1 MLTAQHVDLLRPS
14 REVLVRVRGRL
25 TRIVRDELGERFEEV
40 VDSYTVA
47 DFANELNKPPEV
59 LLDQLRAAGMHKQGP
74 QSPLFEEDK
83 ARLLAYLKEA
93 HGVTGERKKITL
105 RKKGA
110 ARVGRS
116 QLLGSGTDECE
127 RGLPRPAGGVNKIIL
142 AGSLGRQPFDKQ
154 SAALLL
160 RAFHAFHGRAPA
172 WFEAQVLAS
181 YEPALKAIREA
192 VGANDKASAVRA
204 IQQCFATPDSLLR
217 FVVSRAVSELVAGL
231 FSSELVA
238 QVSIAWESGAKK
250 RAPKK
255 LKTGR
260 LRADNAAAACA
271 ASWLKRYKRLF
282 PACAATISL
291 N

>member
-1 MLTAQHVDLLRPS
+1 MLTAQHVDHLRPP
-14 REVLVRVRGRL
+14 REVVVRVRGRL

-40 VDSYTVA
+40 DRYTVA

-59 LLDQLRAAGMHKQGP
+59 LLDQLRVAGVHKQGL
-74 QSPLFEEDK
+74 QSPIFEEDK
-83 ARLLAYLKEA
+83 ERLLAYLKET

-105 RKKGA
+105 RKKSA

-116 QLLGSGTDECE
+116 QLPISSVHECE

-142 AGSLGRQPFDKQ
+142 AGNLGRQPFDEQ
-154 SAALLL
+154 SATLLL
-160 RAFHAFHGRAPA
+160 DAFRTVHRRNPD
-172 WFEAQVLAS
+172 WFEARVLRS
-181 YEPALKAIREA
+181 YEGPLKVIREA
-192 VGANDKASAVRA
+192 VDANDKAGTIRA
-204 IQQCFATPDSLLR
+204 IQQCFETPEAHLR
-217 FVVSRAVSELVAGL
+217 LVVARAVLELVADL

-238 QVSIAWESGAKK
+238 QVSIAWESGVKK
-250 RAPKK
+250 RAPRT

-271 ASWLKRYKRLF
+271 ASWLKRFKRLF

>member
-1 MLTAQHVDLLRPS
+1 MLAAQHVDLLRPP
-14 REVLVRVRGRL
+14 RELLVRVRSRL
-25 TRIVRDELGERFEEV
+25 TCIVRDDLGERFEEV

-47 DFANELNKPPEV
+47 DFADELNKPHEV
-59 LLDQLRAAGMHKQGP
+59 LLDQLRVAGVHKQGP

-83 ARLLAYLKEA
+83 ERLLAYLKEA

-116 QLLGSGTDECE
+116 QLPISGAYECE
-127 RGLPRPAGGVNKIIL
+127 RGLPPPAGRVNKIIL
-142 AGSLGRQPFDKQ
+142 AGSLGRQPFDEQ

-181 YEPALKAIREA
+181 YELALKAVREA
-192 VGANDKASAVRA
+192 VDVNDRAAAVRA
-204 IQQCFATPDSLLR
+204 IQQCFETPDSHLR
-217 FVVSRAVSELVAGL
+217 FVVSRAVLELVAGL

-238 QVSIAWESGAKK
+238 QVSIAWESRVKE
-250 RAPKK
+250 RAPRK